1 MDMDPSL
8 PRQKI
13 PSSLQAQT
21 VHEGRRA
28 IAGLLR
34 RPLLTPG
41 EKGAS
46 DFMLVRRHTAWL
58 REWFMRH
65 CQWTL
70 HVESELARLRKT
82 PGDLNDS
89 KRPLLDTK
97 EQSFTRRRY
106 VVLCLAL
113 AVLEKSERQTVLRRF
128 AGANAGGVASGPQ
141 LGRDRGF
148 FDFALREQRRDL
160 VGSIKHLIG
169 LRCLT

>member
-1 MDMDPSL
+1 MDMDTSL
-8 PRQKI
+8 PRETI
-13 PSSLQAQT
+13 SSSLQAQT
-21 VHEGRRA
+21 VHERRRA
-28 IAGLLR
+28 IAALLR

-46 DFMLVRRHTAWL
+46 DFMLVRRHAAWL

-70 HVESELARLRKT
+70 HVESELAPLRKT

-89 KRPLLDTK
+89 TRPLLDTK

-113 AVLEKSERQTVLRRF
+113 AVLEKSERQTVLRRL
-128 AGANAGGVASGPQ
+128 AGAIAGGVASHPP
-141 LGRDRGF
+141 LDRNKVF
-148 FDFALREQRRDL
+148 LDLALREHRREL
-160 VGSIKHLIG
+160 VGSLKNL
-169 LRCLT
+169 